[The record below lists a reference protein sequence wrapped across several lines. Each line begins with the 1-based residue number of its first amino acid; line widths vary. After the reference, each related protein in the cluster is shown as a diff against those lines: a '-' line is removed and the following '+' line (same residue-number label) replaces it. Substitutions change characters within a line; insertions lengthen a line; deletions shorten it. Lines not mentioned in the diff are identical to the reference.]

1 MRTACFSNEF
11 HTWYIKTQNGIGYD
25 PNATTRGRENSTG
38 ENQIS
43 DNGKAIE
50 YEIGS
55 GNVYQDLGFSNPKKW
70 STKARI
76 ASKIF
81 DMIEDLK
88 LTQKETAKIFEIAPG
103 RQSDLRRGPFNKFS
117 LETLFSFLQ
126 AFDQEAEIV
135 FRPKTTGKRKPEME
149 TRISI

>member
-1 MRTACFSNEF
+1 
-11 HTWYIKTQNGIGYD
+11 
-25 PNATTRGRENSTG
+25 
-38 ENQIS
+38 
-43 DNGKAIE
+43 
-50 YEIGS
+50 
-55 GNVYQDLGFSNPKKW
+55 
-70 STKARI
+70 
-76 ASKIF
+76 
-81 DMIEDLK
+81 MIEERK
-88 LTQKETAKIFEIAPG
+88 LTQQEAAKIFEIAPG